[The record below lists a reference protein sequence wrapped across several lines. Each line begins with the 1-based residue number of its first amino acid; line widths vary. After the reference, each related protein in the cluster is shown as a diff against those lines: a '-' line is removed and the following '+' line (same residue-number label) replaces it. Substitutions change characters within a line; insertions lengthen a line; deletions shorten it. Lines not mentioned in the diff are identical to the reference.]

1 MKIPTMLRFTGGL
14 AAIVMLLVTPAQAE
28 IDIQRYV
35 DLSRVNCDDS
45 QTIADMEEIWVSMR
59 TSSGATMSN
68 DRATV
73 LTSKLR
79 NKSANKLSCSV
90 TVRTS
95 RGIDRGLFVLTVF
108 PDNDWEVKFI
118 PNY

>member
-1 MKIPTMLRFTGGL
+1 MLRLAGGL
-14 AAIVMLLVTPAQAE
+14 AAIAMLLVTPAQAE
-28 IDIQRYV
+28 INIQRYV
-35 DLSRVNCDDS
+35 DLSQVNCEDA
-45 QTIADMEEIWVSMR
+45 QTIADMEEIWGSLR
-59 TSSGATMSN
+59 TSNGGAMSS

-73 LTSKLR
+73 LSSKLR
-79 NKSANKLSCSV
+79 NKGANKLSCSV

-95 RGIDRGLFVLTVF
+95 RGTDRGLFVLTVF

>member
-1 MKIPTMLRFTGGL
+1 MMLRFAGGL

-28 IDIQRYV
+28 INIQRYV

-45 QTIADMEEIWVSMR
+45 QTIADMEEIWGSLR
-59 TSSGATMSN
+59 TSYGGMMTN

-73 LTSKLR
+73 LSSKLR
-79 NKSANKLSCSV
+79 NKGANKLSCSV
-90 TVRTS
+90 TVRTN
-95 RGIDRGLFVLTVF
+95 RGVDRGLFVLTVF
-108 PDNDWEVKFI
+108 SGGDWEVKFI

>member
-1 MKIPTMLRFTGGL
+1 MLRFAGGL

-28 IDIQRYV
+28 INIQRYV

-45 QTIADMEEIWVSMR
+45 QTIADMEEIWGSLR
-59 TSSGATMSN
+59 TSYGSMMTN

-73 LTSKLR
+73 LSSKLR
-79 NKSANKLSCSV
+79 NKGANKLSCSV
-90 TVRTS
+90 TVRTN
-95 RGIDRGLFVLTVF
+95 RGVDRGLFVLTVF
-108 PDNDWEVKFI
+108 SGGDWEVKFI